1 MYTCTPSPC
10 HLGQQAGGQVGLLG
24 GEVEADEMAHETH
37 YLSDTTQSMHRT
49 AIYGSLHGQLKT
61 TLHVH
66 MRVCTYVST
75 YMKTH

>member
-10 HLGQQAGGQVGLLG
+10 HLGQQAGGQIGLLG

-49 AIYGSLHGQLKT
+49 AILLRILNDQLKT
-61 TLHVH
+61 SLHV
-66 MRVCTYVST
+66 RTYVGR
-75 YMKTH
+75 